1 MNYLSAGTNKWP
13 LYRGSCCAEL
23 TVSGGST
30 VSNLKL
36 QFLDSTH
43 FQCKTSV
50 QTFIPRQLFALNVK
64 TIFFSCDT
72 EKYRHN
78 LISKCLTNNIP
89 LIFNKWFPPI
99 FRLKVI

>member
-36 QFLDSTH
+36 QFLRNTH

-64 TIFFSCDT
+64 TNFSPVILKNIDI
-72 EKYRHN
+72 

-89 LIFNKWFPPI
+89 LILNKWFSPI